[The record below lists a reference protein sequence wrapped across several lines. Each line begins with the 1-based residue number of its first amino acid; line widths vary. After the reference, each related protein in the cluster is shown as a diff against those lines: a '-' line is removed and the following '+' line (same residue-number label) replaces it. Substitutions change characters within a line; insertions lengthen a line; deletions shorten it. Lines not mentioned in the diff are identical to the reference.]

1 MKDGAQ
7 GSVACSVTV
16 VTGRTP
22 CAVRDAHSSFVAKTD
37 IREKATVQVVCFA
50 NGRPVPAR
58 RDSHHTQMLRIHL
71 FLSHTAL
78 CASVIAYEIKNNL
91 KVLFR
96 LCVVDGQDSLISG
109 AEMLAFESGACSVT
123 EGHRAHNVC
132 GAERTFEP
140 VVDTNSKRKSATVQA
155 VCKANDRPVSPNESR
170 ATRKCYA
177 LSCLL
182 FPATLC
188 AGTIER
194 KTKNNLKSLSGCVW
208 WRQQDSNL

>member
-91 KVLFR
+91 KSF
-96 LCVVDGQDSLISG
+96 
-109 AEMLAFESGACSVT
+109 
-123 EGHRAHNVC
+123 
-132 GAERTFEP
+132 
-140 VVDTNSKRKSATVQA
+140 
-155 VCKANDRPVSPNESR
+155 
-170 ATRKCYA
+170 
-177 LSCLL
+177 
-182 FPATLC
+182 
-188 AGTIER
+188 
-194 KTKNNLKSLSGCVW
+194 SGCVW
-208 WRQQDSNL
+208 WMGRTRSSAERKCLHLRAERAV

>member
-50 NGRPVPAR
+50 NGRPV
-58 RDSHHTQMLRIHL
+58 
-71 FLSHTAL
+71 
-78 CASVIAYEIKNNL
+78 
-91 KVLFR
+91 
-96 LCVVDGQDSLISG
+96 
-109 AEMLAFESGACSVT
+109 
-123 EGHRAHNVC
+123 
-132 GAERTFEP
+132 
-140 VVDTNSKRKSATVQA
+140 
-155 VCKANDRPVSPNESR
+155 SPNGSR
-170 ATRKCYA
+170 TTRKCCA

-182 FPATLC
+182 FPAMLC
-188 AGTIER
+188 ASTIER
-194 KTKNNLKSLSGCVW
+194 KIKNNLKSLSGCVW

>member
-123 EGHRAHNVC
+123 VVTG
-132 GAERTFEP
+132 RTPCAVRNAPSSLLQTPTVKEKVQQYKPFAKQTTVLFLRMNLVP
-140 VVDTNSKRKSATVQA
+140 HANATHYLVFCFPLRFVQA
-155 VCKANDRPVSPNESR
+155 QSSGKQ
-170 ATRKCYA
+170 
-177 LSCLL
+177 
-182 FPATLC
+182 
-188 AGTIER
+188 
-194 KTKNNLKSLSGCVW
+194 KTT
-208 WRQQDSNL
+208 

>member
-58 RDSHHTQMLRIHL
+58 RDSHHTQMLRII
-71 FLSHTAL
+71 LSFISRYAL
-78 CASVIAYEIKNNL
+78 CKHNRAGNKNNL
-91 KVLFR
+91 KILFR
-96 LCVVDGQDSLISG
+96 LRVVDGQDSLISG

-140 VVDTNSKRKSATVQA
+140 VADTDNKRKTLLNSRVFALVEATGLE
-155 VCKANDRPVSPNESR
+155 PVTSR
-170 ATRKCYA
+170 M
-177 LSCLL
+177 
-182 FPATLC
+182 
-188 AGTIER
+188 
-194 KTKNNLKSLSGCVW
+194 
-208 WRQQDSNL
+208 